1 MKMDAKEVRIFRD
14 RWKAVEEFEIEE
26 IRRMSLGER
35 FGRVVLATN
44 LMRALGFRLARTPE
58 EEREIK
64 KIRERWVRLKKGSS
78 HGRRARS

>member
-1 MKMDAKEVRIFRD
+1 MKLNHETARLFKD

-44 LMRALGFRLARTPE
+44 LMRALGLPLGTTIG
-58 EEREIK
+58 EERELK
-64 KIRERWVRLKKGSS
+64 EIRKRWIRLQKGFS
-78 HGRRARS
+78 HGRRS